1 MNLAFHVGNL
11 HRSLCPKLQEM
22 LCQVLLNLVGFVD
35 TQHLTG
41 FNP

>member
-11 HRSLCPKLQEM
+11 HRSLWRKPQEV
-22 LCQVLLNLVGFVD
+22 LCQVLLNLVGFVG

>member
-11 HRSLCPKLQEM
+11 HRSLWPKSQEV
-22 LCQVLLNLVGFVD
+22 LCQVLLNLVEFVG